1 MTLFRLDASFR
12 VEGSHSRAITRIAA
26 IVDQVVAARMQ
37 RPDGPGAPLL

>member
-1 MTLFRLDASFR
+1 MIATAAGVQR
-12 VEGSHSRAITRIAA
+12 VADDQIAG